1 MMRSLTFPPCPPA
14 DEGRPG
20 TGIPATQ
27 ACDTITLPAD
37 ARDDA
42 SDVRTDV
49 IATPAVP
56 EPPLVRTRTRD
67 VDQARRSLS
76 ARMPAAGQRW
86 HLVCR
91 VIDNFGDVGVLW
103 RLARQLADEHGLAV
117 DFFIDEPACL
127 WPMAPGRSLEQ
138 RVDGLHVRLL
148 DEAAPVGTG
157 AAVVVSGFQ
166 ARLPAAARQA
176 LRQQARPPLLV
187 QLEYLSAEDWIESCH
202 GLPSLHADGLRE
214 HFFHP
219 GFSPAC
225 GGLLLERDLL
235 ARRDAFQA
243 DAAGCRHWLA
253 SHGVQPR
260 DGERLASVLCYA
272 QAPLPAL
279 ARQWLADRQNPP
291 LHLLL
296 PGAGTLGRAA
306 PDSGLPDA
314 DTQPHR
320 AALQALAADS
330 AGRLRVS
337 TLPFL
342 AQPDFDHLLW
352 CCDLNLVRGED
363 SWVRAL
369 WAGRPWL
376 WQAYPQAGEVHLD
389 KLTAFLQRCRRW
401 LSSPSASPAAC
412 ALPAW
417 QAAMRAWNQAPDST
431 MSAIPTWLHDPAAPL
446 LAQTLSGIAAS
457 QAGDLASRLVD
468 FVVRQRTPACT

>member
-1 MMRSLTFPPCPPA
+1 MMRSVTSPSCPPS
-14 DEGRPG
+14 DDDR
-20 TGIPATQ
+20 PATG
-27 ACDTITLPAD
+27 
-37 ARDDA
+37 R
-42 SDVRTDV
+42 
-49 IATPAVP
+49 
-56 EPPLVRTRTRD
+56 
-67 VDQARRSLS
+67 
-76 ARMPAAGQRW
+76 RW

-127 WPMAPGRSLEQ
+127 WPMAPGRSLEK
-138 RVDGLHVRLL
+138 RIDGLRVRLL
-148 DEAAPVGTG
+148 DEAAPVGAG

-187 QLEYLSAEDWIESCH
+187 QLDYLSAEDWIESCH
-202 GLPSLHADGLRE
+202 ALPSLHADGLRE

-260 DGERLASVLCYA
+260 DGERQASVLCYA

-296 PGAGTLGRAA
+296 PGAGTLGRSA
-306 PDSGLPDA
+306 PGSGLPDA

-320 AALQALAADS
+320 AALQALAAAS
-330 AGRLRVS
+330 GARLRVS

-376 WQAYPQAGEVHLD
+376 WQAYPQADEVHLD
-389 KLTAFLQRCRRW
+389 KLTAFLQRCQRW
-401 LSSPSASPAAC
+401 LSPPTVAEAARARPAGH

-417 QAAMRAWNQAPDST
+417 QAAMRAWNQAPDSA
-431 MSAIPTWLHDPAAPL
+431 MSAIPTWLRDPAAPL
-446 LAQTLSGIAAS
+446 LAQALSGIAAS

-468 FVVRQRTPACT
+468 FVARQHAQAAS